1 MGENICS
8 LDIKV
13 LDAQISEELPWW
25 NVIGHIATPSFMAQ
39 WRKGGDRMLSAELT
53 HLIVQAKALAA
64 QQGQWPETLPNLA
77 SQTCPNERWVYEVS
91 PDGEMS
97 LSFSREFD
105 WRQPDLGSSAVY
117 LPLSYRAD
125 FSELFSEL
133 SVE

>member
-1 MGENICS
+1 RVTRTVFPARGWRS
-8 LDIKV
+8 L
-13 LDAQISEELPWW
+13 
-25 NVIGHIATPSFMAQ
+25 
-39 WRKGGDRMLSAELT
+39 
-53 HLIVQAKALAA
+53 QAKALAA
-64 QQGQWPETLPNLA
+64 QQGKWSETLPNLA

-91 PDGEMS
+91 PGGEMS

-105 WRQPDLGSSAVY
+105 WRQPDPDSGAVY